1 MKRYTVGIDFG
12 TLSGRAVLM
21 DADSGEIVSSSVCE
35 YKHGVI
41 DERLPSGKKLPL
53 NTALQNAEDYVDV
66 LRTAI
71 RDVIADAGVPADSIK
86 GIGIDFT
93 GCTVIPVDENMRPLM
108 FDPKFK
114 DEYHAYVKLWK
125 HNSCQNE
132 GSRITD
138 VAQDR
143 GEAWLPR
150 YGGRTSSGWM
160 FAKILQVLNE
170 APEVYRATKKFVHS
184 ADWITYILTGEETH
198 SAPFAGFKCL
208 WSEEEGFPSKE
219 FFQEVNPE
227 MANVIEEKMP
237 DRVVKAG
244 MTVGYISKEAA
255 ALTGLP
261 EGIPVATPA
270 LDAHASMPALGITE
284 TGTLMIILGTSSV
297 QMVHSK
303 ERTDVKGICGYMKDA
318 IFDGVY
324 SYEASQACCGD
335 HIDWFV
341 KNCVPYEYK
350 TEAKE
355 QGINIHKY
363 LRAKAEK
370 LKVGESGLLALDWN
384 NGNRSI
390 LADSSLTG
398 ALFGLTLRTKPE
410 EIYRALIEAAAFGAK
425 RIIDAF
431 EESGIKIDRVVAS
444 GGIAEKDSMTVGIY
458 ADILGRTVTV
468 PDAPMSAS
476 RGSAIYGAVVA
487 GIYENAE
494 VAANKLGIKSGKV
507 YEPCDE
513 NVRVYEKLYREY
525 CVLHDYFGRGEN
537 DLLKKLRSIRD

>member
-1 MKRYTVGIDFG
+1 MKKYSVGIDFG

-21 DADSGEIVSSSVCE
+21 DADSGEIVSSAVCE

-41 DERLPSGKKLPL
+41 DEKLSSGKILPT
-53 NTALQNAEDYVDV
+53 NTALQNAQDYVDV
-66 LRTAI
+66 LRTTV
-71 RDVIADAGVPADSIK
+71 REVMEKSGVSAESIK

-93 GCTVIPVDENMRPLM
+93 SCTMLPVDENMRPLM
-108 FDPKFK
+108 FDPEFA

-125 HNSCQNE
+125 HYSCQAE
-132 GSRITD
+132 GDRITEI
-138 VAQDR
+138 AQKR
-143 GEAWLPR
+143 GEEWLSR
-150 YGGRTSSGWM
+150 YGGKASAGWM
-160 FAKILQVLNE
+160 FPKILQVLNE
-170 APEVYRATKKFVHS
+170 APRVYDAAAKFIHG
-184 ADWITYILTGEETH
+184 ADWITYLLTGEETH
-198 SAPFAGFKCL
+198 SASFAGIKCF
-208 WSEEEGFPSKE
+208 WSKEGGFPSAE
-219 FFQEVNPE
+219 FFGEVEPKF
-227 MANVIEEKMP
+227 ANVVREKMP
-237 DRVVKAG
+237 DRIVGVG
-244 MTVGYISKEAA
+244 RTVGYVSKEAA
-255 ALTGLP
+255 ALMGLC
-261 EGIPVATPA
+261 EGTPVATPII
-270 LDAHASMPALGITE
+270 DAHASIPAIGITE
-284 TGTLMIILGTSSV
+284 PGTLIIVLGTSSA

-303 ERTDVKGICGYMKDA
+303 EESHIKGICGYLKDA
-318 IFDGVY
+318 VFDGLY
-324 SYEASQACCGD
+324 TYEASQACCGD
-335 HIDWFV
+335 HLDWFV

-350 TEAKE
+350 ADAEK

-363 LRAKAEK
+363 LRSKAER

-398 ALFGLTLRTKPE
+398 AIFGLTLRSKPE

-425 RIIDAF
+425 RIVDAF

-458 ADILGRTVTV
+458 ADILDRTITV
-468 PDAPMSAS
+468 PDAPMSAAK
-476 RGSAIYGAVVA
+476 GSAIYGAVAA

-494 VAANKLGIKSGKV
+494 IASNKLGIKSGKT
-507 YEPCDE
+507 YEPKAE